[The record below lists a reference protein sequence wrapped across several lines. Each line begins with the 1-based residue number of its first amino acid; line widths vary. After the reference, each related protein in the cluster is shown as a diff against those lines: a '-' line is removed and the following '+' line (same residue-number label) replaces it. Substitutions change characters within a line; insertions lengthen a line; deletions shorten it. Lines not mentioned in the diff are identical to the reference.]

1 MDTWMVA
8 VAAGAGLIARH
19 FKKCKQTG
27 EQITPESSSNIS
39 LTNKPNSP
47 KYPPDKKW
55 PFRRSTKKDKSEV
68 SQGVSD
74 TEVTSTS
81 EFDTVNG
88 VISGNCEGSN
98 VFSPST
104 IMSHIA
110 RSRLLL
116 KNRRPIKPLTSL
128 ESCLMAQVETK
139 EYISSPF
146 ASPSSQTTRP
156 FLVTDGSKVINRYS
170 GGSFIGSL
178 NTIENDAMLNLCIG
192 ISFGILYSF
201 MANRHEVEK
210 LNRLLKQ
217 TENLVQD
224 LEEEL
229 EMKDSL
235 IMQELAI
242 DDHKSQSPHNSE
254 QSTDGNDKEYVVIH
268 KTKDESFS
276 KIEAELEMLELN
288 MSSSTLERRISNL
301 VEEYCQKENRLH
313 VSLVVYRF
321 RRLGRERT
329 LQPCTEG
336 FAGGY
341 GGLPGKIC
349 GGGVIRKGEMLFWY
363 RNEDGEFGSSSEI
376 QITVQ
381 VSENTSQSSYSS
393 TSPIFVSLLLDL
405 CDQWHGKLLLI
416 GTGTC
421 LVQKV
426 KLFDFIIA
434 FDPKSLREAKQEDN
448 NCDTQEL
455 WGLNANNYP
464 RPAGTPFAP
473 PQSNT
478 PFSSSRPVAGAFRPA
493 SSPSTTPSF
502 PSGPAVGSEVPGFRP
517 MQTGRP
523 TPPYGPPTTGPFQ
536 LHHSRHLHHLLDS
549 PYCRQQ

>member
-8 VAAGAGLIARH
+8 VAAGAGFIARH

-27 EQITPESSSNIS
+27 EQITPESSSNSS
-39 LTNKPNSP
+39 LNNKPNSP

-104 IMSHIA
+104 IMSPVA
-110 RSRLLL
+110 RSRMLL

-146 ASPSSQTTRP
+146 ASPSSQTMRP
-156 FLVTDGSKVINRYS
+156 FLVTDGSKVINRSS

-201 MANRHEVEK
+201 MANRREVEK

-254 QSTDGNDKEYVVIH
+254 QSTDGNDKEYVVIQ

-276 KIEAELEMLELN
+276 KIEAELEAELEMLELN
-288 MSSSTLERRISNL
+288 MNSSTLERRISNL
-301 VEEYCQKENRLH
+301 VELDPDFEPGVAEGELRADMVPDKTNEDDDSKSTTVTPCANYAVSPRELSLRLH
-313 VSLVVYRF
+313 EVLQSQLE
-321 RRLGRERT
+321 ERIKE
-329 LQPCTEG
+329 LE
-336 FAGGY
+336 AEIES
-341 GGLPGKIC
+341 KNA
-349 GGGVIRKGEMLFWY
+349 
-363 RNEDGEFGSSSEI
+363 RNHKSWKDVLSSSEAGD
-376 QITVQ
+376 
-381 VSENTSQSSYSS
+381 ENPNLVDDAPVVLNLSGEA
-393 TSPIFVSLLLDL
+393 LDAYNEA
-405 CDQWHGKLLLI
+405 CNEFATFDDDDGDDDDGTPEDFDEDEMEKLLI
-416 GTGTC
+416 KHIVEKARQGSPM
-421 LVQKV
+421 V
-426 KLFDFIIA
+426 
-434 FDPKSLREAKQEDN
+434 
-448 NCDTQEL
+448 
-455 WGLNANNYP
+455 LNAQ
-464 RPAGTPFAP
+464 RALFSE
-473 PQSNT
+473 SN
-478 PFSSSRPVAGAFRPA
+478 
-493 SSPSTTPSF
+493 
-502 PSGPAVGSEVPGFRP
+502 
-517 MQTGRP
+517 
-523 TPPYGPPTTGPFQ
+523 
-536 LHHSRHLHHLLDS
+536 L
-549 PYCRQQ
+549 